1 MNFEE
6 NLKRIN
12 VEKLKE
18 FLFGLKAPCYETEL
32 MRASFQNKDALRCD
46 SLELYQNHFTLFY
59 VLYKLQEEYYK
70 ENKYLN
76 VHFMRTFL
84 SDYPEYSKC
93 RFYDEHTGLFCMAEV
108 LDRSSYCDFHNKIVG
123 EYEIEQLSTKYFYYD
138 TENYSKLDKDTA
150 EQFINGTWEI
160 LTNYNKVKESFQAL
174 ELAESYDL
182 EIIKKQFRLLAKKYH
197 PDLGESTHK
206 KFNDV
211 NRAYRFLMQ
220 TIPYIKKK

>member
-18 FLFGLKAPCYETEL
+18 FLSGLKTPCYETEL

-70 ENKYLN
+70 KNKYLN

-84 SDYPEYSKC
+84 QDYPESSKC
-93 RFYDEHTGLFCMAEV
+93 RFYDEHTGLFCRAGV
-108 LDRSSYCDFHNKIVG
+108 LDTSGYCSFHNNIIG

-138 TENYSKLDKDTA
+138 IENYSKLDKDTA

-160 LTNYNKVKESFQAL
+160 LTNYNKIKESFQAL
-174 ELAESYDL
+174 ELPESYDL
-182 EIIKKQFRLLAKKYH
+182 EIIKKQFRILAKKYH

-206 KFNDV
+206 KFNDI

-220 TIPYIKKK
+220 TIPYAKKK

>member
-18 FLFGLKAPCYETEL
+18 FLSGLKTPCYETEL
-32 MRASFQNKDALRCD
+32 MRASFQDKDVLKCD
-46 SLELYQNHFTLFY
+46 SLELYQNHFVLFY

-70 ENKYLN
+70 EDKYLN

-93 RFYDEHTGLFCMAEV
+93 RFYDEHTGLFCRAEV
-108 LDRSSYCDFHNKIVG
+108 LDTSGYCAFHNNKVG
-123 EYEIEQLSTKYFYYD
+123 EYEIEQLSAKYFYYD
-138 TENYSKLDKDTA
+138 IENYSKLDRDTA
-150 EQFINGTWEI
+150 EQFINGAWEI
-160 LTNYNKVKESFQAL
+160 LINYKKIEESFQTL
-174 ELAESYDL
+174 EIPESYDL
-182 EIIKKQFRLLAKKYH
+182 EIIKKQFRILAKKYH

-211 NRAYRFLMQ
+211 NRAYRYLMQ
-220 TIPYIKKK
+220 TIPRVKKK